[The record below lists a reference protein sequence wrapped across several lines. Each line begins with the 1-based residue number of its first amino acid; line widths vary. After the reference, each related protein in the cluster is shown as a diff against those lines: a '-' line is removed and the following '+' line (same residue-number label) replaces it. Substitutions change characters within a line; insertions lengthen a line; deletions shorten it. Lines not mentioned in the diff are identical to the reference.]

1 MLVFIVLL
9 ICTYFYL
16 YNPVFSVLPT
26 ADSLML
32 LYPLCLLYT
41 KSEYRA
47 GIKDIQDIL
56 KYWFLLFLYI
66 TATTIMG
73 GDQVYLYGWIG
84 YLIETILI
92 TYFLSIIIV
101 KNNINIVTIL
111 LTASSIAATISCL
124 CLFVP
129 VFDSL
134 IRAIQIEYTEVN
146 SQIVF
151 RAYGLAQG
159 LNFDYGV
166 IQGLIFGIGLF
177 YLKSNRW
184 YILFIPFVIISILIN
199 ARTGFIVVILAL
211 IFYSISNKS
220 YKSLFA
226 GVLIF
231 SLLGLTYKSLKD
243 LIPTDTYL
251 WIEEFFL
258 ELGDAVFGTNNAQ
271 YNTGETLNEML
282 IWPQDAMSWIFGT
295 GHSLF
300 RVKSGA
306 HSDVGYIN
314 QLAYGGL
321 IYMLLLFFMCWRTLK
336 KDKPYIQKNL
346 FLLVI
351 VTLLLVNF
359 KGTAI
364 GNNGGIFKLVS
375 LLSLV
380 LFYKNKKVYED
391 TIHYRSLSDRTRIE
405 I

>member
-9 ICTYFYL
+9 ICTYIYL

-41 KSEYRA
+41 KSEYRT
-47 GIKDIQDIL
+47 GIKGIQNIL
-56 KYWFLLFLYI
+56 KYWFILLLYI
-66 TATTIMG
+66 AATTLMG
-73 GDQVYLYGWIG
+73 GDQVYLYSWIG

-92 TYFLSIIIV
+92 TYFLSVIIV

-111 LTASSIAATISCL
+111 LSASSVAATISCL
-124 CLFVP
+124 CLFAP
-129 VFDSL
+129 VFDSF
-134 IRAIQIEYTEVN
+134 IRTIQIEYTEVN

-177 YLKSNRW
+177 NIKDNKW

-211 IFYSISNKS
+211 ILYFISNKS
-220 YKSLFA
+220 YKSLLA
-226 GVLIF
+226 GFTIF
-231 SLLGLTYKSLKD
+231 FLLGLTYKSLKD
-243 LIPTDTYL
+243 IIPTDTYL

-271 YNTGETLNEML
+271 YNTTETLREML
-282 IWPQDAMSWIFGT
+282 IWPKDIFSWIFGT
-295 GHSLF
+295 GYSLF

-321 IYMLLLFFMCWRTLK
+321 IYVCLLYYMSYQFIK
-336 KDKPYIQKNL
+336 KSKFYIPKYL
-346 FLLVI
+346 FLFLIISVM
-351 VTLLLVNF
+351 LVNL
-359 KGTAI
+359 KGGAL
-364 GNNGGIFKLVS
+364 GNNGGIFKVIAIFS
-375 LLSLV
+375 FTV
-380 LFYKNKKVYED
+380 FYKSNINSVINK
-391 TIHYRSLSDRTRIE
+391 
-405 I
+405 

>member
-41 KSEYRA
+41 KSEYRT
-47 GIKDIQDIL
+47 GIKGIQNIL
-56 KYWFLLFLYI
+56 KYWFILLLYI
-66 TATTIMG
+66 AATTLMG
-73 GDQVYLYGWIG
+73 GDQVYLYSWIG

-92 TYFLSIIIV
+92 TYFLSVIIV

-111 LTASSIAATISCL
+111 LSASSVAATISCL

-129 VFDSL
+129 VFDSF
-134 IRAIQIEYTEVN
+134 IRTIQIEYTEVN

-177 YLKSNRW
+177 NLKSNRW

-199 ARTGFIVVILAL
+199 ARTGFIVVILA
-211 IFYSISNKS
+211 IVSYFISNKS
-220 YKSLFA
+220 YKSLLA
-226 GVLIF
+226 GFLIF

-271 YNTGETLNEML
+271 YNTNETLREML
-282 IWPQDAMSWIFGT
+282 IWPNDIQSWIFGT

-321 IYMLLLFFMCWRTLK
+321 IYVSLLYYMSYLFIK
-336 KDKPYIQKNL
+336 KSKFYIPKNL
-346 FLLVI
+346 FLF
-351 VTLLLVNF
+351 LLISVMLVNI
-359 KGTAI
+359 KGGAL
-364 GNNGGIFKLVS
+364 GNNGGIFKVIAIFS
-375 LLSLV
+375 FAV
-380 LFYKNKKVYED
+380 FYKSNND
-391 TIHYRSLSDRTRIE
+391 SDKIMK
-405 I
+405 